1 MRLFLILVLPIFL
14 FAHKVNLF
22 LDLKD
27 DNLYI
32 NSYFANAKP
41 CMNCKFKI
49 ESNEKVVFEDILDEK
64 GEYNYKTSLNDLK
77 VIVDAG
83 SGHTVS
89 KKIKLQEQKN
99 EEKIVQT
106 EKITKEIELLLEENR
121 VLKNQINVLEEQLN
135 YFEIF
140 KIVFGLLLIV
150 LIFIILKRVKRV
162 KRVKS

>member
-1 MRLFLILVLPIFL
+1 MRFFLILILPIFL

-49 ESNEKVVFEDILDEK
+49 ESNEKVIFEDILDEK

-99 EEKIVQT
+99 EEKTVQA
-106 EKITKEIELLLEENR
+106 EKIDKEIERLIEENR
-121 VLKNQINVLEEQLN
+121 VLKNQINVLEDQLN

-140 KIVFGLLLIV
+140 KIVFGLFLIV

-162 KRVKS
+162 KSWV

>member
-1 MRLFLILVLPIFL
+1 MRFFLILVLPIFL

-27 DNLYI
+27 NNLYI

-83 SGHTVS
+83 NGHNVS

-150 LIFIILKRVKRV
+150 VIFVVLKRVK
-162 KRVKS
+162 S

>member
-1 MRLFLILVLPIFL
+1 MRIFLILVLPIFL

-27 DNLYI
+27 NNLYI

-41 CMNCKFKI
+41 CKSCKFKI

-64 GEYNYKTSLNDLK
+64 GEYNYKTSVNDLK
-77 VIVDAG
+77 VIIDAG

-99 EEKIVQT
+99 EEKIIQT
-106 EKITKEIELLLEENR
+106 EKIDKELERLLEENR

-140 KIVFGLLLIV
+140 KIIFGLVLIV
-150 LIFIILKRVKRV
+150 LIFIIIKRV

>member
-1 MRLFLILVLPIFL
+1 MRFFLILVLPIFL

-49 ESNEKVVFEDILDEK
+49 ESNEKLVFEDILDEK

-83 SGHTVS
+83 SGHNVS

-140 KIVFGLLLIV
+140 KIVFGLFLIV

-162 KRVKS
+162 KS

>member
-1 MRLFLILVLPIFL
+1 MRFFLILVLPIFL

-64 GEYNYKTSLNDLK
+64 GEYNYKTSLSDLK

-83 SGHTVS
+83 SGHNVS

-150 LIFIILKRVKRV
+150 LIFVVLKRVK
-162 KRVKS
+162 S

>member
-1 MRLFLILVLPIFL
+1 MRFFLILVLPIFL

-41 CMNCKFKI
+41 CVNCKFKI

-77 VIVDAG
+77 VIIDAG

-99 EEKIVQT
+99 EEKTVQT

-140 KIVFGLLLIV
+140 KIIFGLVLIG
-150 LIFIILKRVKRV
+150 LIFIIIKRVKRV
-162 KRVKS
+162 GS

>member
-1 MRLFLILVLPIFL
+1 MRFFLILVLPIFL

-27 DNLYI
+27 NNLYI

-64 GEYNYKTSLNDLK
+64 GEYNYKISLNDLK

-99 EEKIVQT
+99 EEKIVQA

-150 LIFIILKRVKRV
+150 VIFVVLKRVK
-162 KRVKS
+162 S

>member
-1 MRLFLILVLPIFL
+1 MRFFLILILPIFL

-49 ESNEKVVFEDILDEK
+49 ESNEKVIFEDILDEK

-99 EEKIVQT
+99 EEKTVQA
-106 EKITKEIELLLEENR
+106 EKIDKEIERLIEENR

-140 KIVFGLLLIV
+140 KIVFGLFLIV

-162 KRVKS
+162 KS

>member
-1 MRLFLILVLPIFL
+1 MRFFLILVLPIFL

-83 SGHTVS
+83 SGHNVS

-99 EEKIVQT
+99 EEKTVQA
-106 EKITKEIELLLEENR
+106 EKIDKEIERLIEENR

-150 LIFIILKRVKRV
+150 LIFIILKRVK
-162 KRVKS
+162 S

>member
-1 MRLFLILVLPIFL
+1 MRFFLILVLPIFL

-27 DNLYI
+27 NNLYI

-64 GEYNYKTSLNDLK
+64 GEYNYKISLNDLK

-83 SGHTVS
+83 NGHNVS

-99 EEKIVQT
+99 EEKIVQA

-121 VLKNQINVLEEQLN
+121 VLKNQINVLEDQLN

-150 LIFIILKRVKRV
+150 VIFIILKRVK
-162 KRVKS
+162 S

>member
-1 MRLFLILVLPIFL
+1 MRFFLILFLPIFL

-99 EEKIVQT
+99 EEKTVQA
-106 EKITKEIELLLEENR
+106 EKIDKEIERLIEENR

-140 KIVFGLLLIV
+140 KIVFGLFLIV

-162 KRVKS
+162 KS

>member
-1 MRLFLILVLPIFL
+1 MRFFLILVLPIFL

-64 GEYNYKTSLNDLK
+64 GEYNYKISLNDLK

-83 SGHTVS
+83 NSHNVS

-99 EEKIVQT
+99 EEKIVQA

-162 KRVKS
+162 KSWV

>member
-1 MRLFLILVLPIFL
+1 MRFFLILVLPIFL

-49 ESNEKVVFEDILDEK
+49 ESNEKLVFEDILDEK

-83 SGHTVS
+83 SGHNVS

-99 EEKIVQT
+99 EEKRVQE

-150 LIFIILKRVKRV
+150 LIFIVLKRVKRV
-162 KRVKS
+162 KS

>member
-1 MRLFLILVLPIFL
+1 MRFFLILVLPIFL

-41 CMNCKFKI
+41 CVNCKFKI

-83 SGHTVS
+83 SGHNVS
-89 KKIKLQEQKN
+89 KKIKIQEQKN

-140 KIVFGLLLIV
+140 KIVFGLFLIV

-162 KRVKS
+162 KS

>member
-1 MRLFLILVLPIFL
+1 MRFFLILVLPIFL

-22 LDLKD
+22 LDFKD

-99 EEKIVQT
+99 EEKTVQA
-106 EKITKEIELLLEENR
+106 EKIDKEIDKLLEENR

-150 LIFIILKRVKRV
+150 LIFIILKRVK
-162 KRVKS
+162 S

>member
-1 MRLFLILVLPIFL
+1 MRIFLILVLPIFL

-27 DNLYI
+27 NNLYI

-64 GEYNYKTSLNDLK
+64 GEYNYKTSVNDLK
-77 VIVDAG
+77 VIIDAG

-99 EEKIVQT
+99 EEKIIQT
-106 EKITKEIELLLEENR
+106 EKIDKELERLLEENR

-140 KIVFGLLLIV
+140 KIIFGLVLIV
-150 LIFIILKRVKRV
+150 LIFIIIKRV

>member
-1 MRLFLILVLPIFL
+1 MRFFLILILPIFL

-49 ESNEKVVFEDILDEK
+49 ESNEKVIFEDILDEK

-99 EEKIVQT
+99 EEKTVQA
-106 EKITKEIELLLEENR
+106 EKIDKEIERLIEENR

-140 KIVFGLLLIV
+140 KIVFGLFLIV

-162 KRVKS
+162 KSWV

>member
-1 MRLFLILVLPIFL
+1 MRFFLILVLPIFL

-106 EKITKEIELLLEENR
+106 EKIDKDIERLLEENR

-140 KIVFGLLLIV
+140 KIVFGLFLIV

-162 KRVKS
+162 KS

>member
-1 MRLFLILVLPIFL
+1 MRIFLILVLPIFL

-27 DNLYI
+27 NNLYI

-41 CMNCKFKI
+41 CINCKFKI

-64 GEYNYKTSLNDLK
+64 GEYSYKTSVNDLK
-77 VIVDAG
+77 VIIDAG

-99 EEKIVQT
+99 EEKTIQI
-106 EKITKEIELLLEENR
+106 EKIDKEIERLLEENR

-140 KIVFGLLLIV
+140 KIIFGLVLIV
-150 LIFIILKRVKRV
+150 LIFIIIKRV

>member
-1 MRLFLILVLPIFL
+1 MRFFLILVLPIFL

-49 ESNEKVVFEDILDEK
+49 ESDEKLVFEDILDEK

-99 EEKIVQT
+99 EEKTVQA
-106 EKITKEIELLLEENR
+106 EKIDKEIERLIEENR

-140 KIVFGLLLIV
+140 KIVFGLFLIV
-150 LIFIILKRVKRV
+150 LIFIVLKRVKRV
-162 KRVKS
+162 KS

>member
-1 MRLFLILVLPIFL
+1 MRFFLILVLPIFL

-64 GEYNYKTSLNDLK
+64 GEYNYKISLNDLK

-83 SGHTVS
+83 NSHNVS

-99 EEKIVQT
+99 EEKIVQA

-121 VLKNQINVLEEQLN
+121 VLKNQINVLEDQLN

-150 LIFIILKRVKRV
+150 LIFIILKRVKSWV
-162 KRVKS
+162 

>member
-1 MRLFLILVLPIFL
+1 MRFFLILVLPIFL

-83 SGHTVS
+83 SGHNVS

-99 EEKIVQT
+99 EEKIVQA
-106 EKITKEIELLLEENR
+106 EKIDKEIELLLEENR

-150 LIFIILKRVKRV
+150 LIFIILKRVK
-162 KRVKS
+162 S

>member
-1 MRLFLILVLPIFL
+1 MRFFLILVLPIFL

-49 ESNEKVVFEDILDEK
+49 ESNEKLVFEDILDEK

-99 EEKIVQT
+99 EEKTVQA
-106 EKITKEIELLLEENR
+106 EKIDKEIERLIEENR

-140 KIVFGLLLIV
+140 KIVFGLFLIV

-162 KRVKS
+162 KS

>member
-1 MRLFLILVLPIFL
+1 MRLFLMLVLPIFL

-27 DNLYI
+27 NNLYI

-49 ESNEKVVFEDILDEK
+49 ESNEKLVFEDILDEK

-83 SGHTVS
+83 SGHNVS

-140 KIVFGLLLIV
+140 KIVFGLFLIV

-162 KRVKS
+162 KSWV

>member
-1 MRLFLILVLPIFL
+1 MRFFLILVLPIFL

-64 GEYNYKTSLNDLK
+64 GEYNYKISLNDLK

-83 SGHTVS
+83 NSHNVS

-99 EEKIVQT
+99 EEKIVQA

-121 VLKNQINVLEEQLN
+121 VLKNQINVLEDQLN

-150 LIFIILKRVKRV
+150 LIFIILKRVK
-162 KRVKS
+162 S

>member
-1 MRLFLILVLPIFL
+1 MRFFLILVLPIFL

-99 EEKIVQT
+99 EEKTAQK
-106 EKITKEIELLLEENR
+106 EKIDKEIERLIEENR

-140 KIVFGLLLIV
+140 KIVFGLFLIV

-162 KRVKS
+162 KS

>member
-1 MRLFLILVLPIFL
+1 MRFFLILVLPIFL

-64 GEYNYKTSLNDLK
+64 GEYNYKTSVNDLK
-77 VIVDAG
+77 VIIDAG
-83 SGHTVS
+83 SGHSVS

-99 EEKIVQT
+99 EEKTVQA
-106 EKITKEIELLLEENR
+106 EKIDKEIELLLEENR

-162 KRVKS
+162 KS

>member
-1 MRLFLILVLPIFL
+1 MRFFLILVLPIFL

-99 EEKIVQT
+99 EEKTVQA
-106 EKITKEIELLLEENR
+106 EKIDKEIERLIEENR

-140 KIVFGLLLIV
+140 KIVFGLFLIV

-162 KRVKS
+162 KSWV

>member
-1 MRLFLILVLPIFL
+1 MKFLLILFLPILL

-32 NSYFANAKP
+32 KSYCANAKA
-41 CMNCKFKI
+41 CVNCKFKI
-49 ESNEKVVFEDILDEK
+49 ESNEKLVFDDILDEK
-64 GEYNYKTSLNDLK
+64 GEYNYKTSLNELK

-89 KKIKLQEQKN
+89 KKIKIQEQKN
-99 EEKIVQT
+99 EEKTVQA
-106 EKITKEIELLLEENR
+106 EKIDKEIELLLEENR

-140 KIVFGLLLIV
+140 KIVFGLFLIV
-150 LIFIILKRVKRV
+150 LIFIVLKRVKRV
-162 KRVKS
+162 KS

>member
-1 MRLFLILVLPIFL
+1 MRFFLILILPIFL

-27 DNLYI
+27 NNLYI

-64 GEYNYKTSLNDLK
+64 GEYNYKISLNDLK

-83 SGHTVS
+83 NSHNVS

-99 EEKIVQT
+99 EEKIVQA

-150 LIFIILKRVKRV
+150 LIFIILKRVK
-162 KRVKS
+162 S

>member
-1 MRLFLILVLPIFL
+1 MRFFLILVLPIFL

-99 EEKIVQT
+99 EEKTVQA
-106 EKITKEIELLLEENR
+106 EKIDKEIELLLEENR

-162 KRVKS
+162 KSWV

>member
-1 MRLFLILVLPIFL
+1 MRFFLILVLPIFL

-99 EEKIVQT
+99 EEKTVQA
-106 EKITKEIELLLEENR
+106 EKIDKEIERLIEENR

-140 KIVFGLLLIV
+140 KIVFGLFLIV

-162 KRVKS
+162 KS

>member
-1 MRLFLILVLPIFL
+1 MRFFLILVLPIFL

-64 GEYNYKTSLNDLK
+64 GEYNYKISLNDLK

-83 SGHTVS
+83 NGHNVS

-99 EEKIVQT
+99 EEKIVQA

-150 LIFIILKRVKRV
+150 LIFIILKRVK
-162 KRVKS
+162 S

>member
-1 MRLFLILVLPIFL
+1 MRLCLILVLPIFL
-14 FAHKVNLF
+14 FAHQVNLC

-49 ESNEKVVFEDILDEK
+49 ESNEKLVFEDILDEK

-83 SGHTVS
+83 SGHNVS

-99 EEKIVQT
+99 EEKTVQA

-140 KIVFGLLLIV
+140 KIVFGLVIIV
-150 LIFIILKRVKRV
+150 LIFIVLKRVKRV
-162 KRVKS
+162 KS